1 MKWILAVTLFCTAL
15 VASSSAK
22 DEDFEGSVGLVRQ
35 NYKENVNKELYKQVT
50 KELQASY
57 IYQAYAS
64 YFQRADVAL
73 HGIHKF
79 FSAASLE
86 EREHAQKLIDYINMR
101 GGQVLL
107 NNIDLKGACKAVHDH
122 ETENKDLKGTDSKR
136 MCICNFVLMTENKI
150 RTDCDDGDVKRKDW
164 KNGLYAFEDALVT
177 ERFVNQKLLDLHA
190 AAETAGD
197 AHLSHL
203 LEHDFL
209 EEQVESIYQLATYVT
224 RLRSFSHNYKLGEY
238 LFDQKLQ

>member
-1 MKWILAVTLFCTAL
+1 MTRILTVAFLCTAL
-15 VASSSAK
+15 FAVSYTE
-22 DEDFEGSVGLVRQ
+22 EDDTFVPMVRQ
-35 NYKENVNKELYKQVT
+35 KYLPEINKELNSQIT

-57 IYQAYAS
+57 VYQAYAS

-79 FSAASLE
+79 FAAASLE

-101 GGQVLL
+101 GGHVKLE
-107 NNIDLKGACKAVHDH
+107 NIQLSSACTAIKNHS
-122 ETENKDLKGTDSKR
+122 TRSKSLTGTVAEDKR
-136 MCICNFVLMTENKI
+136 MCICNFVLIKPDSSMSTE
-150 RTDCDDGDVKRKDW
+150 CGDDDRDEW
-164 KNGLYAFEDALVT
+164 KNGLYGFEDALIT
-177 ERFVNQKLLDLHA
+177 ERFVNQKLLDLHKK
-190 AAETAGD
+190 AEDNND

-224 RLRSFSHNYKLGEY
+224 RLNSFKNNYKLGEY

>member
-1 MKWILAVTLFCTAL
+1 MNWIFAVTLFCTAL
-15 VASSSAK
+15 AVSSADGNK
-22 DEDFEGSVGLVRQ
+22 DEDFDGSVGLVRQ
-35 NYKENVNKELYKQVT
+35 NYVEDVNTALYGQIK

-79 FSAASLE
+79 FAAASLE

-101 GGQVLL
+101 GGNVQLE
-107 NNIDLKGACKAVHDH
+107 NIDLKGACKAVNEH
-122 ETENKDLKGTDSKR
+122 ENKNTQLEGTDNKR
-136 MCICNFVLMTENKI
+136 MCICNFVLSKENSI
-150 RTDCDDGDVKRKDW
+150 RSDCFDDAREDW

-177 ERFVNQKLLDLHA
+177 ERFVNQKLLDLHKK
-190 AAETAGD
+190 AENAND

-224 RLRSFSHNYKLGEY
+224 RLRSFKSNYKLGEY